1 VRPAV
6 SLAAIIVALV
16 LLPMIAFAVAKSRPQ
31 HGSPP
36 PRQPHTQPATQTAPA
51 VSI

>member
-1 VRPAV
+1 VRPGAA
-6 SLAAIIVALV
+6 LAAIVVGLV
-16 LLPMIAFAVAKSRPQ
+16 LLPVIAFAVAKSRPQ

-36 PRQPHTQPATQTAPA
+36 PPQPHSQPAKQTAPA